1 MSRYVIIAPA
11 IMTAIE
17 YRSGI
22 YGSLFCTTA
31 GSYSANA
38 LPPQTLYAS
47 INTEFFGVGIV
58 QLFKKMRSKHPPQ
71 KPQDTA
77 PQTPDESE
85 SDESD
90 SEDDVF

>member
-1 MSRYVIIAPA
+1 MCHIFKIHRMSRYVITAPA

-17 YRSGI
+17 YRSGM

-47 INTEFFGVGIV
+47 INTEFLGVGIV
-58 QLFKKMRSKHPPQ
+58 QRFYLQPIR
-71 KPQDTA
+71 DYLLL
-77 PQTPDESE
+77 
-85 SDESD
+85 
-90 SEDDVF
+90 